1 MSCQNPRCMGNY
13 NFDNIVF
20 YAKKR
25 FIEGCNTIDLM
36 DAAKSQREKEE
47 IALVSLL
54 SVEDNEVQDL
64 KLACKHAGKCKSIDC
79 RDKLKKLIGEELAF
93 LEGCEYSFI

>member
-1 MSCQNPRCMGNY
+1 MTCQNPRCMGNY
-13 NFDNIVF
+13 NFERIVF

-36 DAAKSQREKEE
+36 AAAKSEREKEE

-54 SVEDNEVQDL
+54 DVEDDNIQDL
-64 KLACKHAGKCKSIDC
+64 QLTCKYAGLCKAVDC
-79 RDKLKKLIGEELAF
+79 RDKLRKMIGEELAF
-93 LEGCEYSFI
+93 MEGCEYSFL